1 MQKYRKSVVER
12 KTREKEQR
20 IKSILGEAKRL
31 FLSKGYRET
40 TMDEVALEAGFS
52 KATIYQ
58 YFKSKDDLYFSL
70 LLPAAGESIKQMK
83 KVEEKLNSGKYSSG
97 ASFIQ
102 DMFKHFYKAY
112 EKDPEGF
119 KILQL
124 FQQTGIVWELSEETR
139 LTIFEKGKTNY
150 ELGRRLMREA
160 IKQDLVKKVNVYPF
174 IDIMWGGLFVGLIQT
189 EDIKSGGKGISK
201 HLKSTLKLAEELII
215 DAVAKNKRK
224 KDLTFKRAL
233 VKYHKY

>member
-1 MQKYRKSVVER
+1 MQKHRKSVLER
-12 KTREKEQR
+12 KNREKEQR
-20 IKSILGEAKRL
+20 IQSILGEAKKL
-31 FLSKGYRET
+31 FFSKGYRET

-70 LLPAAGESIKQMK
+70 LLPVAEDSTKEMK
-83 KVEEKLNSGKYSSG
+83 KVEEKLDTEKYSSG
-97 ASFIQ
+97 ASFIR

-124 FQQTGIVWELSEETR
+124 FQQTGMLWELSEKTR
-139 LTIFEKGKTNY
+139 LAIFEKGKTNF
-150 ELGRRLMREA
+150 ELARLLIRKA
-160 IKQDLVKKVNVYPF
+160 IKQNLIKKVNAYQF
-174 IDIMWGGLFVGLIQT
+174 SDIMWGGLFVGLIQT
-189 EDIKSGGKGISK
+189 EGIKSDGKGISK

-215 DAVAKNKRK
+215 DAVAKK
-224 KDLTFKRAL
+224 
-233 VKYHKY
+233 

>member
-1 MQKYRKSVVER
+1 MRKYRKSVVER
-12 KTREKEQR
+12 KNREKEQR
-20 IKSILGEAKRL
+20 IQSILGVAKSL
-31 FLSKGYRET
+31 FFSKGYHET
-40 TMDEVALEAGFS
+40 TMDQIALESGFS

-83 KVEEKLNSGKYSSG
+83 KVEEKLDSGKYSSG
-97 ASFIQ
+97 ASFIR

-124 FQQTGIVWELSEETR
+124 FQQTGMVWQLSEQTR
-139 LTIFEKGKTNY
+139 LAIFEKGKTNY
-150 ELGRRLMREA
+150 ELGRRLCRKA
-160 IKQDLVKKVNVYPF
+160 IKQNLIEKVNVYPF
-174 IDIMWGGLFVGLIQT
+174 NDIMWGGLFVGLIQT

-201 HLKSTLKLAEELII
+201 HLKPTLKLAEEFII
-215 DAVAKNKRK
+215 DAVAKK
-224 KDLTFKRAL
+224 
-233 VKYHKY
+233 

>member
-1 MQKYRKSVVER
+1 MQKHRKSVLER
-12 KTREKEQR
+12 KNREKEQR
-20 IKSILGEAKRL
+20 IQSILGKAKNL
-31 FLSKGYRET
+31 FFSKGYRET

-70 LLPAAGESIKQMK
+70 LLPVAEDSTREMK
-83 KVEEKLNSGKYSSG
+83 KVEEKLDSAKYSSG

-124 FQQTGIVWELSEETR
+124 FQQTGMLWELSEETR
-139 LTIFEKGKTNY
+139 LAIFEKGKTNY
-150 ELGRRLMREA
+150 ELGRRLIRKA
-160 IKQDLVKKVNVYPF
+160 IKQNLIKKVNVYQF
-174 IDIMWGGLFVGLIQT
+174 SDIMWGGLFVGLIQT

-215 DAVAKNKRK
+215 DAVAKK
-224 KDLTFKRAL
+224 
-233 VKYHKY
+233 